1 MTNEQSL
8 KARAEELVAQMTLE
22 EKAGLCSGLDCW
34 HTKPVERLGV
44 PSISMMDG
52 PHGLRKQIGVTDN
65 FGIGHSVPAVCFPT
79 ASALACSFD
88 RDLVYSVGKAMGEA
102 CVQEDV
108 SVILGPGA
116 NMKRSP
122 LCGRSFEYYSEDPKV
137 SGEMAASMIRG
148 IQSTGTGASLKHFA
162 ANNQERRRM
171 TIDAVVDERTLR
183 ETYLKAF
190 EIAVKKGRP
199 YTVMNAYN
207 RINGAYCAE
216 NGELLT
222 GILRGEWGFD
232 GLVVS
237 DWNAVDDRVAGALA
251 GLDLE
256 MPGSKGINDKKLVA
270 AVKSGALPEAA
281 LDRAARKV
289 TELALRGA
297 ANRRE
302 GFRYDA
308 DAHHRLAVDAAA
320 QCAVLLKNDGG
331 LLPGN
336 TTQQAAVIGAF
347 AKTPRYQGAGSSKI
361 NPIRVDAPWDALK
374 ELGLDAAYA
383 PGYSLNARERAD
395 EDALIREACD
405 AARGKDIVYV
415 FAGLTEGYESEGF
428 DRAGLSMPPAHNRL
442 IQEVSTVNPNVA
454 VILLGGAPM
463 ELPWLG
469 SVKAVLLPYLGGEG
483 MGSAVAR
490 LLLGV
495 GCPSGKL
502 AETWPLRLED
512 VPCHRYFPGGRQT
525 VEYRESVYVGY
536 RYYDAAQKPVLFP
549 FGHGLS
555 YAAFEYE
562 DIELD
567 RDTCRMG
574 DEIRLSFSVAN
585 RGSVD
590 AKETAFVFTAQEN
603 SRVFRPAKELREFV
617 KVSLKPGETK
627 RVTLSLN
634 TQDFGYWNTMAGG
647 WYAESGEYRILV
659 GSSSRDIA
667 LDAVVRLESPDQPQP
682 DFRETAPVYYQLP
695 KGELEI
701 SDRAFEALLGRS
713 LPPHDGEPKKPY
725 GMQNS
730 LEDIRHTFIGR
741 LMLMYTTATVKKM
754 SRKEPGQEGMLLAT
768 VKEMPF
774 FAMITSGELSQ
785 NMVRGIVDMANGH
798 YVRGLRKLFG

>member
-1 MTNEQSL
+1 MTDDRSL

-34 HTKPVERLGV
+34 HTKPVERLSV
-44 PSISMMDG
+44 PSIAVADG

-65 FGIGHSVPAVCFPT
+65 LGIGDSVPAVCFPT

-88 RDLVYSVGKAMGEA
+88 RDLVYSVGKAMGEE
-102 CVQEDV
+102 CVQEGV

-137 SGEMAASMIRG
+137 SGELAASMICG

-162 ANNQERRRM
+162 VNNQEKRRM
-171 TIDAVVDERTLR
+171 TIDAVLDERTLR
-183 ETYLKAF
+183 ETYLRAF

-199 YTVMNAYN
+199 DTVMSAYN
-207 RINGAYCAE
+207 RINGAYCGE
-216 NGELLT
+216 NEKLLT
-222 GILRGEWGFD
+222 GILREEWDFD

-237 DWNAVDDRVAGALA
+237 DWNSVDNRAAGALA

-256 MPGSKGINDKKLVA
+256 MPGSNGINDKKLVA

-281 LDRAARKV
+281 LNRAARKV

-302 GFRYDA
+302 GFQYDA

-320 QCAVLLKNDGG
+320 QCAVLLKNDSG

-336 TTQQAAVIGAF
+336 TAQQAAVIGAF

-374 ELGLDAAYA
+374 KLGLDAAYA
-383 PGYSLNARERAD
+383 PGYSLNVKDRAD
-395 EDALIREACD
+395 EDTLIREACD
-405 AARGKDIVYV
+405 AARGRDIVYV
-415 FAGLTEGYESEGF
+415 FVGLTEGYESEGF
-428 DRAGLSMPPAHNRL
+428 DRSSLAIPPAHNRL
-442 IQEVSTVNPNVA
+442 IEAVSAVNPNVA

-463 ELPWLG
+463 ELPWLSG
-469 SVKAVLLPYLGGEG
+469 VKAVLLPYLGGEG

-490 LLLGV
+490 LLLGLE
-495 GCPSGKL
+495 CPGGKL

-512 VPCHRYFPGGRQT
+512 VPCHWYFPGGRQT

-536 RYYDAAQKPVLFP
+536 RYYDTAQKPVLFP

-555 YAAFEYE
+555 YAAFAYE
-562 DIELD
+562 GIELD
-567 RDTCRMG
+567 RDTCRLG

-585 RGSVD
+585 RGGVE
-590 AKETAFVFTAQEN
+590 AKETAFIFTAQGS
-603 SRVFRPAKELREFV
+603 SRVFRPVKELREFV

-627 RVTLSLN
+627 RVTVSLD
-634 TQDFGYWNTMAGG
+634 TQDFGYWNTMTGG

-667 LDAVVRLESPDQPQP
+667 LEAVVRLESPDQPQP
-682 DFRETAPVYYQLP
+682 DFRETAPVYYRLP

-701 SDRAFEALLGRS
+701 SDREFEALLGRS
-713 LPPHDGEPKKPY
+713 RPAHDEEPKKPY
-725 GMQNS
+725 GMHNS
-730 LEDIRHTFIGR
+730 LDDIRHTLIGR
-741 LMLMYTTATVKKM
+741 LMLVYATATVKKM
-754 SRKEPGQEGMLLAT
+754 SRKEPGQEGMMLAT

-774 FAMITSGELSQ
+774 FAMVTSGELSES
-785 NMVRGIVDMANGH
+785 MVQGIVDMANGH
-798 YVRGLRKLFG
+798 YVRGIRKLFG